1 MGFVMTVKEWFRDEL
16 KEKMMGYHCLPE
28 SEYIEDPKF
37 GSIADDTKLRIAE
50 LVAETEKAVK
60 VVVEAET
67 FGGHYKGW
75 TTWIPKSVIVAG
87 L

>member
-1 MGFVMTVKEWFRDEL
+1 MGFTIKVKEWFRDEL
-16 KEKMMGYHCLPE
+16 HDKMMGYRCLPDC
-28 SEYIEDPKF
+28 EYIEDPVI
-37 GSIADDTKLRIAE
+37 GSVADGTSLRIAE